1 MEEDQTKVANHFANF
16 SYTMADGV
24 RSDHVNELFEF
35 KEITCE
41 ELRKVMNGL
50 NPNK

>member
-1 MEEDQTKVANHFANF
+1 MEGDQAKVANHFANF
-16 SYTMADGV
+16 FSTMADRVGG
-24 RSDHVNELFEF
+24 DHVNEF

-50 NPNK
+50 NPSK